1 MYSLVEGEKKERKTL
16 GYYSFN
22 YNFFTNSHDSKFKP
36 HNLTGKFKYL
46 VSGTITVVDWHVN
59 L

>member
-1 MYSLVEGEKKERKTL
+1 MYSLVEDEKKERKTL
-16 GYYSFN
+16 GYYSFY
-22 YNFFTNSHDSKFKP
+22 YNFFKNSLDSKFKQ

-46 VSGTITVVDWHVN
+46 VSGTIIVVDWHVN